1 MNKNNDFKKFRFL
14 GEGFP
19 KGVLFRGD
27 GILHP
32 AFYLKRLTKKKK
44 NVGFCLIV
52 TLKFFTHESVS
63 FFFPNISNKN
73 LILLLQDCL

>member
-44 NVGFCLIV
+44 KCW
-52 TLKFFTHESVS
+52 
-63 FFFPNISNKN
+63 
-73 LILLLQDCL
+73 LLPDSDPEVLHS